1 MQWKESLGQSISL
14 DKREGWKS
22 ETQMLEQFGERE
34 LQMHIASGR
43 IEYREG
49 PWTEGVYNYRDKGDL
64 VKRTRVT
71 KKQRVKEVMMEAA
84 TALKACKDEAK
95 ELRALASKAGSKA
108 SKKWTLPKRVAGSPC
123 WKGCF
128 ALAPCTRR
136 SAETFC
142 VHRTFGANPCQK
154 DLYRAVAA
162 RVWQHKKTAWL
173 EQNNCGFGCW
183 WVAFPIPGFSTSF
196 CDHFNLFVFVFW
208 FLCVL

>member
-1 MQWKESLGQSISL
+1 MYPLKTNVPKFMQWKESLGQSISL

-43 IEYREG
+43 IEYRED

-108 SKKWTLPKRVAGSPC
+108 SKK
-123 WKGCF
+123 
-128 ALAPCTRR
+128 
-136 SAETFC
+136 
-142 VHRTFGANPCQK
+142 
-154 DLYRAVAA
+154 
-162 RVWQHKKTAWL
+162 
-173 EQNNCGFGCW
+173 
-183 WVAFPIPGFSTSF
+183 
-196 CDHFNLFVFVFW
+196 
-208 FLCVL
+208 